1 MDFRAWRSDRLPP
14 ADNRPGIANQST
26 GAVQGVAD
34 AKYIERTGSFIAAT
48 SLLFAGCNASS
59 AQKKIY
65 AVPSHWPDATN
76 RRHVHPTDGCPVP
89 SSLRVPVVTRLRSIL
104 ADATRGALAS
114 RCRRPVTGS
123 VAPAYYLVTI
133 LYAPPG
139 TKSKASYF
147 AGSSAGATT
156 STADLFGIGTKVG
169 ITGNVIATADYQ
181 FTQQSSEFFQATKTD
196 KTELDTNS
204 VADAIR
210 HGQDAFYLWINPVI
224 NYTQEQ
230 SPGMPINI
238 SFGTAGGATMTVVQ
252 FTADELTHKE
262 SIPDYRSQYLKNFSD
277 SDIAQILSA
286 DPWVASPG
294 YSPDPNRLIKITS
307 LQLDGPDNP
316 GDNIP
321 GQGTSV
327 DDGHVNCQAET
338 ISQTIGADFGGAV
351 GPTFFGQGEKATI
364 VNSLSWKNTNSA
376 GNCNGSSQTA
386 TVDLSTTTVDYHDVI
401 DVYEDSLYHS
411 FAYVSE
417 TQGVGLKLASAGVT
431 GIVENSA
438 GKPVANQLITVKF
451 ADGSTRKL
459 FSNAQGA
466 YRIFRVPPGPLA
478 ITSGGSVTR
487 ADFVPGQEIRKQL
500 TVGNSILPH
509 R

>member
-1 MDFRAWRSDRLPP
+1 M
-14 ADNRPGIANQST
+14 T
-26 GAVQGVAD
+26 V
-34 AKYIERTGSFIAAT
+34 
-48 SLLFAGCNASS
+48 
-59 AQKKIY
+59 
-65 AVPSHWPDATN
+65 
-76 RRHVHPTDGCPVP
+76 
-89 SSLRVPVVTRLRSIL
+89 
-104 ADATRGALAS
+104 
-114 RCRRPVTGS
+114 
-123 VAPAYYLVTI
+123 

-139 TKSKASYF
+139 SKSKASYF

-181 FTQQSSEFFQATKTD
+181 FTQQSSQSFQVTKTD

-204 VADAIR
+204 VTDAIR

-230 SPGMPINI
+230 SPSMPINI

-262 SIPDYRSQYLKNFSD
+262 PIPDYRLQYLKNFSD

-294 YSPDPNRLIKITS
+294 YSPDPNRFIKITS

-327 DDGHVNCQAET
+327 DDSHVNCQAET

-351 GPTFFGQGEKATI
+351 GVSFFGQGEKATM
-364 VNSLSWKNTNSA
+364 VHSLSWKDTNSA

-386 TVDLSTTTVDYHDVI
+386 TVDLSTATVGYHDVI
-401 DVYEDSLYHS
+401 DIYEDSIYHS

-417 TQGVGLKLASAGVT
+417 TQGVGLKLASAGVI
-431 GIVENSA
+431 GIVKNSA

-459 FSNAQGA
+459 YSNAQGA
-466 YRIFRVPPGPLA
+466 YRIFKVPRGQLT
-478 ITSGGSVTR
+478 ITAGGAVTT
-487 ADFVPGQEIRKQL
+487 ANFVPGQEMQKQL
-500 TVGNSILPH
+500 TISAGALPH